1 MPLHAQI
8 ISKPI
13 DPNDT
18 TAQKR
23 LRILNATYLS
33 YTQTDTLP
41 VQKLIGKVQMQQ
53 DSTLFFCDSAYF
65 YETENKIEAFGR
77 VRIEMSDSV
86 FLYGDRLAYDGAT
99 RIAEVYDKILLTNQK
114 SDLTTDR
121 LTYYRE
127 EDYGYYSGGGELE
140 DGENILTSA
149 FGYYYPNQNEAFFK
163 EEVVLTHPDYVLRT
177 DTLGYRTDTK
187 IAEFLTYT
195 LIDSKDGLLETT
207 SGIYDTEASKV
218 DLFERPILRDSSYT
232 MIADTII
239 YIDQENIGFAK
250 GDLLIEQED
259 SSLQIRGNYGQFNRQ
274 TDESVV
280 AQSPVA
286 IQLFDEDTLYIFAD
300 TLAALK
306 AQVITEEKGEMEP
319 PLVDSTQLD
328 TTQADTVAGTGVND
342 SLVGP
347 APFVPIEYD
356 TSEIRLFRA
365 YRSVQFFMT
374 DMQGRCD
381 SMVYFYDDSTI
392 YLFGQPV
399 IWSEQGQL
407 TGDTIKIW
415 MVDNQPDSMWIGNSG
430 FLVSEEDTIGFNQ
443 VKGKEI
449 RAKFKDG
456 DLHYLHVIGN
466 GESIYFVPDDSDTV
480 NVSYQGMNKAL
491 AQEMF
496 LYFQEN
502 ELQRIVFKTKPEGS
516 YAPIHEVIF
525 KENKLDGMPWRI
537 DEKPLKPDI
546 LAKEQPSIPVL
557 QKLEADPEDD
567 G

>member
-86 FLYGDRLAYDGAT
+86 FLYGDRFAYDGAT

-399 IWSEQGQL
+399 IWSEQGQ
-407 TGDTIKIW
+407 
-415 MVDNQPDSMWIGNSG
+415 
-430 FLVSEEDTIGFNQ
+430 
-443 VKGKEI
+443 
-449 RAKFKDG
+449 
-456 DLHYLHVIGN
+456 
-466 GESIYFVPDDSDTV
+466 
-480 NVSYQGMNKAL
+480 
-491 AQEMF
+491 
-496 LYFQEN
+496 
-502 ELQRIVFKTKPEGS
+502 
-516 YAPIHEVIF
+516 
-525 KENKLDGMPWRI
+525 
-537 DEKPLKPDI
+537 
-546 LAKEQPSIPVL
+546 
-557 QKLEADPEDD
+557 
-567 G
+567 

>member
-1 MPLHAQI
+1 FGMPLHAQI

-163 EEVVLTHPDYVLRT
+163 EEVVLTHPDYVLGT

-347 APFVPIEYD
+347 APFVPIE
-356 TSEIRLFRA
+356 
-365 YRSVQFFMT
+365 
-374 DMQGRCD
+374 
-381 SMVYFYDDSTI
+381 
-392 YLFGQPV
+392 
-399 IWSEQGQL
+399 
-407 TGDTIKIW
+407 
-415 MVDNQPDSMWIGNSG
+415 
-430 FLVSEEDTIGFNQ
+430 
-443 VKGKEI
+443 
-449 RAKFKDG
+449 
-456 DLHYLHVIGN
+456 
-466 GESIYFVPDDSDTV
+466 
-480 NVSYQGMNKAL
+480 
-491 AQEMF
+491 
-496 LYFQEN
+496 
-502 ELQRIVFKTKPEGS
+502 
-516 YAPIHEVIF
+516 
-525 KENKLDGMPWRI
+525 
-537 DEKPLKPDI
+537 
-546 LAKEQPSIPVL
+546 
-557 QKLEADPEDD
+557 
-567 G
+567 